1 MYAQYLDKA
10 VRLSATLKQTTK
22 NTKRMNNLRKMK
34 IAIIGGGI
42 GGLTTALA
50 LKQNGQEVTVYES
63 ATEIK
68 PVGAGI
74 VMANNAMQVFDK
86 LGIRKKIE
94 SAGYK
99 ISTIKITD
107 AQLNTISASD
117 LTKFENKYGVYNV
130 AIHRADLQNILADE
144 TGFQNLQLSK
154 RLLKIEQENDFKL
167 TFDDNTSIM
176 ADIVIGADGI
186 KSTVRNQLFGTGSI
200 RDTKQRCWRG
210 VTEFDW
216 SSKYN
221 HEAFEAWGKGKRF
234 GFVKISDKNVYWFA
248 VINEN
253 LIKDN
258 SNITELFKDFHPEI
272 VKLISETQ
280 NDKII
285 FSDIIDLQPINQWQK
300 GKVCLI
306 GDAAHATTPNMGQGA
321 CQAVEDAY
329 VLGKLFG
336 QGKSAEEV
344 FAQYE
349 KLRMGKAHFIV
360 NTSWT
365 IGKVAHFQNS
375 VAVWLR
381 NALVKRIPKSANENQ
396 MDKVFN
402 IEYEIA

>member
-1 MYAQYLDKA
+1 
-10 VRLSATLKQTTK
+10 
-22 NTKRMNNLRKMK
+22 MK

-50 LKQNGQEVTVYES
+50 LKQAGQEVTVYES

-86 LGIRKKIE
+86 LGVRKKIE
-94 SAGYK
+94 NAGHK
-99 ISTIKITD
+99 ISNIKITD
-107 AQLNTISASD
+107 AQLNTIAASE

-130 AIHRADLQNILADE
+130 AVHRAELQNILANAI
-144 TGFQNLQLSK
+144 GFQNIQLSK
-154 RLLKIEQENDFKL
+154 RLLKIQQESNFKL
-167 TFDDNTSIM
+167 TFDDNTSIN

-186 KSTVRNQLFGTGSI
+186 KSTVRNQLFGTGNI
-200 RDTKQRCWRG
+200 RDTKQKCWRG

-216 SSKYN
+216 TSKYS

-234 GFVKISDKNVYWFA
+234 GFVKISDKKVYWYA
-248 VINEN
+248 AINEMLKKN
-253 LIKDN
+253 NADIRG
-258 SNITELFKDFHPEI
+258 LFKEFHPEV
-272 VKLISETQ
+272 VKIISETPK
-280 NDKII
+280 DKII
-285 FSDIIDLQPINQWQK
+285 FSDIIDLKPINQWQK

-336 QGKSAEEV
+336 QGKSVEEV
-344 FAQYE
+344 FTQYE
-349 KLRMGKAHFIV
+349 KLRMEKAHFIV

-365 IGKVAHFQNS
+365 IGNVAHLHNS
-375 VAVWLR
+375 VTVWLR
-381 NALVKRIPKSANENQ
+381 NVLVKTIPKSVNEKQ
-396 MDKVFN
+396 LEKVFN
-402 IEYEIA
+402 IEYDIA

>member
-1 MYAQYLDKA
+1 MTDPVL
-10 VRLSATLKQTTK
+10 RLTTTNTIKDSKTITKSLNISKQ
-22 NTKRMNNLRKMK
+22 MK

-74 VMANNAMQVFDK
+74 VMANNAMQVFDQ
-86 LGIRKKIE
+86 LGVRKNIE
-94 SAGYK
+94 SAGHK
-99 ISTIKITD
+99 ISNIKITNTR
-107 AQLNTISASD
+107 LNTISASD

-130 AIHRADLQNILADE
+130 AIHRAELQKILANEIGYQNI
-144 TGFQNLQLSK
+144 QLSK
-154 RLLKIEQENDFKL
+154 RLLKIEQDNDFKL
-167 TFDDNTSIM
+167 TFDDNTSIN

-186 KSTVRNQLFGTGSI
+186 KSTVRNELFGSAKI

-210 VTEFDW
+210 VTELNW
-216 SSKYN
+216 TSKYN

-234 GFVKISDKNVYWFA
+234 GFVKISDKKVYWFA
-248 VINEN
+248 VINES
-253 LIKDN
+253 LRKDN
-258 SNITELFKDFHPEI
+258 ANITELFKDFHPEI
-272 VKLISETQ
+272 VKIISETQ

-285 FSDIIDLQPINQWQK
+285 FNDIIDLQPINQWQK

-381 NALVKRIPKSANENQ
+381 NIFLKTIPKSANEKQ
-396 MDKVFN
+396 IDKVFN
-402 IEYEIA
+402 IDYEIA